1 MGKITETVR
10 VRASLFS
17 ALRGNVGGMG
27 GGWCEVGPYSR
38 IVVGVGGL
46 NKVRQ
51 SNDALDKA
59 LMVRRVDVGE
69 NPARIGQDRRASRV
83 AGIGLQVGLQVGLIW
98 IEPEQ
103 VGHVVVGVTAR
114 GRR

>member
-17 ALRGNVGGMG
+17 DLRGNVGVVC
-27 GGWCEVGPYSR
+27 WCEVGPYSR
-38 IVVGVGGL
+38 SVLGVGGL
-46 NKVRQ
+46 NHVRQ

-59 LMVRRVDVGE
+59 LMVGRVGVGE

-83 AGIGLQVGLQVGLIW
+83 AGNLIKIGLIL

>member
-17 ALRGNVGGMG
+17 DLRGNVGVVC
-27 GGWCEVGPYSR
+27 WCEVGPYSR
-38 IVVGVGGL
+38 SVLGVGGL
-46 NKVRQ
+46 NHVRQ

-59 LMVRRVDVGE
+59 LMVGRVDVGE

-83 AGIGLQVGLQVGLIW
+83 AGIGVQVGLQVGLIW